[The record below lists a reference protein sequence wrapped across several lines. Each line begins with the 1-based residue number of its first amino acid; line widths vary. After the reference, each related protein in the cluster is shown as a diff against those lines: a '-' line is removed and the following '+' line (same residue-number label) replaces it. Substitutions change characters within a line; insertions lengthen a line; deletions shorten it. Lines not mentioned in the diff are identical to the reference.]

1 VATLLRAVVGR
12 WPDLP
17 PYGEPAWR
25 VEELVPHVT
34 VGHGARAELAEV
46 ERAVAGRLPVT
57 TVLDEVWVMQ
67 GVVGQRWSQRAR
79 LRMGADLFAS

>member
-1 VATLLRAVVGR
+1 MPHGR
-12 WPDLP
+12 
-17 PYGEPAWR
+17 
-25 VEELVPHVT
+25 
-34 VGHGARAELAEV
+34 HGRRSRAELAEV